1 MSNPSIISDLTLIPN
16 TVPEERLWFHTS
28 SDWLHMP
35 YTIFKSRF
43 IYHSCVLLPFPVQ
56 INIDSP
62 FGAAISFIPGSKHI
76 SIAACRKI
84 GGKNIQWNSVLSEL

>member
-1 MSNPSIISDLTLIPN
+1 MPLIITSLPLIPN

-62 FGAAISFIPGSKHI
+62 FGAAISFIPGAKHI
-76 SIAACRKI
+76 SIATWRKM
-84 GGKNIQWNSVLSEL
+84 GGKNFQLNSLLSAL